1 MGFEGERGRGNGGEG
16 GKIKE
21 RKRMKKK
28 VGGERRMGRR
38 WGRETWNEGVES
50 RREEMERREVGR
62 ERDKDKGMRKGQGK

>member
-28 VGGERRMGRR
+28 VGGERRMGKRK
-38 WGRETWNEGVES
+38 VE
-50 RREEMERREVGR
+50 
-62 ERDKDKGMRKGQGK
+62 